1 MGSYIV
7 EETSSGRKTL
17 IYKNTKETR
26 LHSAYDPVK
35 EAERS
40 VDSFKKGRA
49 SIILVSGLALGY
61 HVPLLRKKFPEDLIV
76 VLENSSDVVKLARK
90 HCPENFADAVI
101 ITSISELSV
110 IFETI
115 DMSGFRGIAHYIHR
129 ASYQLNQQFYDSL
142 VSDIKQYI
150 TSKTSDLLTRFEFER
165 RWIENIFLNLPYMFS
180 SYPVSNLF
188 GKFKGYPGIIVSA
201 GPSLRNNV
209 SMLDKIKDKALIVSV
224 DTAYGVLLKN
234 KISPHIVMTLDA
246 QKYSIKHFLGQ
257 KSKEPLLLADIVS
270 YGKISREFPGEKAFS
285 TTSKFY
291 QGADGKTKR
300 ETTPAIDWLEKIIGS
315 IGDIQSGGS
324 VATSVFDLLLNLG
337 CDPIILVGQD
347 LAYTGR
353 EIHVSGTYHNDD
365 WFPQTNRILNLDTIN
380 QKVIRKRK
388 IKYVDSFGGSEPV
401 VSDLVFDLYKGW
413 FEDSATKV
421 PVKVINATEGGARL
435 KNIPENT
442 LEKLALSIKKNNN
455 PPSEVLKNA
464 LTGKKFSGKEK
475 LISGL
480 KKGLDDINEI
490 ERIANLQQDK
500 LSLTSEIFS
509 IINKSGMES
518 IFMPYLRKINVYL
531 SRNDIDETK
540 ASEFII
546 RDVLSA
552 VENLKVLMSNAH
564 AALVK
569 MQ

>member
-7 EETSSGRKTL
+7 EETSSGLKTL
-17 IYKNTKETR
+17 IYKNSKDIR
-26 LHSAYDPVK
+26 LHSAYDPLK

-40 VDSFKKGRA
+40 VDSFKKGRS

-61 HVPLLRKKFPEDLIV
+61 HVCLLKKKYPDVLLIV
-76 VLENSSDVVKLARK
+76 LEYSIEVVKLSKK
-90 HCPENFADAVI
+90 HYPGNIKNALI
-101 ITSISELSV
+101 ITSITELSGV
-110 IFETI
+110 FETI
-115 DMSGFRGIAHYIHR
+115 DMSGFRGISHYIHR
-129 ASYQLNQQFYDSL
+129 ASYQLNQAFYDNL
-142 VSDIKQYI
+142 ASDIKQYI

-165 RWIENIFLNLPYMFS
+165 RWIENIFLNLPYLFT

-188 GKFKGYPGIIVSA
+188 GRFKGYPGIIVSA
-201 GPSLRNNV
+201 GPSLRKNV

-270 YGKISREFPGEKAFS
+270 YGKISRDFPGEKAFS

-291 QGADGKTKR
+291 QDIDGNTKR
-300 ETTPAIDWLEKIIGS
+300 ETTPAVDWLEKVIGN

-365 WFPQTNRILNLDTIN
+365 WLPQTNRILNLDTIN
-380 QKVIRKRK
+380 QRVIRKRK
-388 IKYVDSFGGSEPV
+388 IKFVESFGGAEPV
-401 VSDLVFDLYKGW
+401 ISDFVFDLYKGW
-413 FEDSATKV
+413 FEDSAAKV

-435 KNIPENT
+435 KNTSENSLEILT
-442 LEKLALSIKKNNN
+442 LSLKKNIN
-455 PPSEVLKNA
+455 PPSEVLKKA
-464 LTGKKFSGKEK
+464 LSGKKFSGKEK

-480 KKGLDDINEI
+480 KKSLKDLNEI
-490 ERIANLQQDK
+490 SR
-500 LSLTSEIFS
+500 LSDLDGDMISISSEILS
-509 IINKSGMES
+509 IINKNGMET
-518 IFMPYLRKINVYL
+518 IFTPFLRKINIYL
-531 SRNDIDETK
+531 SRNDIDEIK
-540 ASEFII
+540 SSELII
-546 RDVLSA
+546 RDVKNA
-552 VENLKVLMSNAH
+552 VENLKVLMSNAL
-564 AALVK
+564 AALGNL
-569 MQ
+569 